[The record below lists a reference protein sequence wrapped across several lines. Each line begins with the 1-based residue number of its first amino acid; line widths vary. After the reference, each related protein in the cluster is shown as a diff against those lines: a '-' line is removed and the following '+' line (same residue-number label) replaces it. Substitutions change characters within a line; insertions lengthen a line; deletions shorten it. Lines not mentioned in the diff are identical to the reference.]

1 MKRCVVFLLVL
12 VSIVAMSS
20 GLEISKKIRVVI
32 LPAETGHSW
41 LKTDVDFLLSML
53 EESMTDLG
61 RFEVYSRAH
70 VKEIMKERGLAQ
82 MGITD
87 VDAEKLGK
95 LAGAQY
101 VILLTLNNLDTGISD
116 GKYWASAQLSIRLL
130 DISNGEVVATK
141 SIDYNTG
148 SYYKSSD
155 EAKKALFE
163 YIKTE
168 FVIVMRKFFKL
179 KAFVVKVSNGKA
191 YLKGVDPNL
200 LRVGMIFKVEGELG
214 KVGYVKV
221 EGEENGYVVA
231 DVLYGYVK
239 PGLQAKEMALLGG
252 GGALSLNYY
261 NGLVYSGISAFGIG
275 ITSWKGLY
283 VEASYLV
290 GSVLNYVPFDVVL
303 GMRFNILR
311 FGRIYAG
318 VHGGADIFGI
328 YDTNKDDVV
337 AMVFGAA
344 AGIDGRYEFDP
355 TSGIFIK
362 ADYKY
367 LMGIGGFQAFS
378 AGYYMGF

>member
-1 MKRCVVFLLVL
+1 MKKFLVFLLVM
-12 VSIVAMSS
+12 VSIIAMSS

-32 LPAETGHSW
+32 LPAEASHGW
-41 LKTDVDFLLSML
+41 LKPDVDFLLSML
-53 EESMTDLG
+53 EEAMTDLG
-61 RFEVYSRAH
+61 RFEVYSRSH

-82 MGITD
+82 MGMTD

-148 SYYKSSD
+148 SYYKNSD

-163 YIKTE
+163 YIKSE

-179 KAFVVKVSNGKA
+179 KAFVVKVESGKA
-191 YLKGVDPNL
+191 YLKGVDPSL
-200 LRVGMIFKVEGELG
+200 LRVGMIFKVEGGLG
-214 KVGYVKV
+214 RAGYVKV

-252 GGALSLNYY
+252 GGAFSLNYY
-261 NGLVYSGISAFGIG
+261 SGLMYSGVSAFGIG
-275 ITSWKGLY
+275 LTSWKGLY
-283 VEASYLV
+283 IEASYLI
-290 GSVLNYVPFDVVL
+290 GSVLNYIPFDAVF
-303 GMRFNILR
+303 GMRFNLIR
-311 FGRIYAG
+311 FGRVYIGA
-318 VHGGADIFGI
+318 HGGADLFGI
-328 YDTNKDDVV
+328 YDTNKDDVL
-337 AMVFGAA
+337 AMIFGAA
-344 AGIDGRYEFDP
+344 AGVDARYEFDP
-355 TSGIFIK
+355 TKGIFFK

-367 LMGIGGFQAFS
+367 LMGIGGFKAFS
-378 AGYYMGF
+378 VGYYMGF

>member
-1 MKRCVVFLLVL
+1 MKKFLVFLLVM
-12 VSIVAMSS
+12 VSIIAMSS

-32 LPAETGHSW
+32 LPAEASHGW
-41 LKTDVDFLLSML
+41 LKPDVDFLLSML
-53 EESMTDLG
+53 EEAMTDLG
-61 RFEVYSRAH
+61 RFEVYSRSH

-82 MGITD
+82 MGMTD

-148 SYYKSSD
+148 NYYKNSD

-163 YIKTE
+163 YIKSE

-179 KAFVVKVSNGKA
+179 KAFVVKVESGKA
-191 YLKGVDPNL
+191 YLKGVDPSL
-200 LRVGMIFKVEGELG
+200 LRVGMIFKVEGGLG
-214 KVGYVKV
+214 RAGYVKV

-252 GGALSLNYY
+252 GGAFSLNYY
-261 NGLVYSGISAFGIG
+261 SGLMYSGVSAFGIG
-275 ITSWKGLY
+275 LTSWKGLY
-283 VEASYLV
+283 IEASYLI
-290 GSVLNYVPFDVVL
+290 GSVLNYIPFDAVF
-303 GMRFNILR
+303 GMRFNLIR
-311 FGRIYAG
+311 FGRVYIGA
-318 VHGGADIFGI
+318 HGGADLFGI
-328 YDTNKDDVV
+328 YDTNKDDVL
-337 AMVFGAA
+337 AMIFGAA
-344 AGIDGRYEFDP
+344 AGVDARYEFDP
-355 TSGIFIK
+355 TKGIFFK

-367 LMGIGGFQAFS
+367 LMGIGGFKAFS
-378 AGYYMGF
+378 VGYYMGF